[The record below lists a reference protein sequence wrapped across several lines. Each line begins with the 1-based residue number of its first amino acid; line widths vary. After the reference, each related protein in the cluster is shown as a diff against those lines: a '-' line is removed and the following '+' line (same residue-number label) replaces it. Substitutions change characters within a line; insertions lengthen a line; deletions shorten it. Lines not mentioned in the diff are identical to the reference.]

1 MQEKPMNDEKKWV
14 AEAYE
19 HGQRYHYYG
28 ATKEQALLRARAG
41 TQGPN
46 WDTIWVAKM
55 PEEWPWED
63 SGVEE

>member
-1 MQEKPMNDEKKWV
+1 MQDKHTKEEKKWV